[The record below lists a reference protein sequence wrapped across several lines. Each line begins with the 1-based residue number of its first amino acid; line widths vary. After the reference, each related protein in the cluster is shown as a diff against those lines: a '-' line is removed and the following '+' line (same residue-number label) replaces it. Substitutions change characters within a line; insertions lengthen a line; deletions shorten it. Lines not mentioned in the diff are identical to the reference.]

1 MTQMLE
7 QQKENNRILEKM
19 TDKMSLNVNNNT
31 NDDKMEKDKESE
43 NN

>member
-19 TDKMSLNVNNNT
+19 TDKMSLNDNNNT